1 MPSAGDIYIGVLVA
15 LLLLV
20 VVYGVKATTGK
31 TIQF

>member
-1 MPSAGDIYIGVLVA
+1 MPSRGDVYIGVLVG
-15 LLLLV
+15 LLLLA